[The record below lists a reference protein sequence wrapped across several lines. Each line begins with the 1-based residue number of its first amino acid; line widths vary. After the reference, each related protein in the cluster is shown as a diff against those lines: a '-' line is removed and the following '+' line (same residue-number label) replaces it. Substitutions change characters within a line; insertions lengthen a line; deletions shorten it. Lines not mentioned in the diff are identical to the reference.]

1 MHSEAFAGIRATS
14 PAQVSRC
21 HQLQRGG
28 HMSHVQ
34 HIAGRYADIH
44 KWQEDLRADLHRHPE
59 VSMEE
64 ERTSQTIID
73 EVTALGLDATRVGPT
88 GVVSVVANGDGQ
100 PVLARAHMDAL
111 PARP

>member
-1 MHSEAFAGIRATS
+1 
-14 PAQVSRC
+14 
-21 HQLQRGG
+21 
-28 HMSHVQ
+28 MSHVQ

-73 EVTALGLDATRVGPT
+73 EVNALGLDATRVGPT

>member
-1 MHSEAFAGIRATS
+1 
-14 PAQVSRC
+14 
-21 HQLQRGG
+21 
-28 HMSHVQ
+28 MSHVQ
-34 HIAGRYADIH
+34 HIADQYEGIRQ
-44 KWQEDLRADLHRHPE
+44 WQEDLRADLHRHPE
-59 VSMEE
+59 VSMKE

-100 PVLARAHMDAL
+100 TVLARAHMDAL

>member
-73 EVTALGLDATRVGPT
+73 EVNRPGP
-88 GVVSVVANGDGQ
+88 
-100 PVLARAHMDAL
+100 
-111 PARP
+111 